1 MEDTLAKIRINKLN
15 NQLMVHLSR
24 RKLELKKNKNPKFI
38 RIREGDV
45 IY

>member
-1 MEDTLAKIRINKLN
+1 MKNILAKVRINKLN
-15 NQLMVHLSR
+15 NQLMIHLSR

-38 RIREGDV
+38 KIREGDM